1 MKIYIVLLVLVRTF
15 TQSVVDTYKEDSTL
29 CRHLLEKALAED
41 IPSVKSAYFVTVMEE
56 DQQSFFNTLEK
67 YNIGFLASNKTYA
80 TEREIE
86 NQACKM
92 PHYIISAL
100 EWTAGV
106 TPLAVVWVVYSIF
119 SYLRLSCGKKNVY
132 KTPVKQIKKTVDK
145 PPRAPR
151 KTHRTEHVEYI
162 RSNRPPKRE
171 VEIKES
177 FAGKIIQ
184 NISPSLRKR
193 MMPADV

>member
-1 MKIYIVLLVLVRTF
+1 MQAPSRK
-15 TQSVVDTYKEDSTL
+15 SP
-29 CRHLLEKALAED
+29 CRRYSLGE
-41 IPSVKSAYFVTVMEE
+41 SAYFVTVMEE

-80 TEREIE
+80 TESEIE

-92 PHYIISAL
+92 PHYITSAL

-106 TPLAVVWVVYSIF
+106 TPLAVVWVVYTIF
-119 SYLRLSCGKKNVY
+119 SYLRLRCGKKNVY
-132 KTPVKQIKKTVDK
+132 KTPIKQIKKTVDK
-145 PPRAPR
+145 PPRAP
-151 KTHRTEHVEYI
+151 KKNPRTEHVEYI

-171 VEIKES
+171 VEMKES

-193 MMPADV
+193 MMPPDV